1 MSSKICRFNI
11 LGNYRKTDNRRHNQK
26 KDNALFFNF
35 FYTFIHNHGRIY
47 FNVYVAMFS
56 IH

>member
-26 KDNALFFNF
+26 KDNALFFIF
-35 FYTFIHNHGRIY
+35 FYTFIQNHGRIY
-47 FNVYVAMFS
+47 FNVYVAMFF